1 MTSGGVG
8 TVEGAGVDISLAWLS
23 AFDFGLTEPDGF
35 D

>member
-1 MTSGGVG
+1 MRA
-8 TVEGAGVDISLAWLS
+8 VEGAGVDNSLDWVG